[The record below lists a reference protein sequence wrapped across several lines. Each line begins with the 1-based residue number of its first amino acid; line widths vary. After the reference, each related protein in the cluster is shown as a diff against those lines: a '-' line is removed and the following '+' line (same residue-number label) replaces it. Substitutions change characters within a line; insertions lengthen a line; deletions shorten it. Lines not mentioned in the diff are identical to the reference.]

1 MNGLKDLRVAG
12 LGLAP
17 AMTSERLTGPRADAD
32 LAVEGAAVS
41 FAPHRL
47 FDVFRRADG
56 ATVAL
61 ARAERTAA
69 IPSSRPLAPTR

>member
-17 AMTSERLTGPRADAD
+17 AMASERPTGPRAAVD
-32 LAVEGAAVS
+32 LAAEDAAAT

-47 FDVFRRADG
+47 FDVFRRAEG
-56 ATVAL
+56 ATVAP
-61 ARAERTAA
+61 ARAGRAA
-69 IPSSRPLAPTR
+69 ATPSSRPLARVR